1 MTSKEKMEK
10 AWELVNSKH
19 IETNDE
25 IQLVR
30 YAVRMARDLV
40 ERDTPMKV
48 LRVDDGG
55 MRVKGYN
62 HHSPYCPSCNNRIYN
77 ESFNREKHN
86 TNFCPK
92 CGQRLDWS
100 ERK

>member
-1 MTSKEKMEK
+1 MTSKEAFDKVK
-10 AWELVNSKH
+10 GFVLELRDTKY
-19 IETNDE
+19 IEYKKYTDILN
-25 IQLVR
+25 
-30 YAVRMARDLV
+30 DLV

-48 LRVDDGG
+48 IRVDDGG

-62 HHSPYCPSCNNRIYN
+62 YHSPYCPSCNNRIYN

-100 ERK
+100 E

>member
-1 MTSKEKMEK
+1 MTSKEKIEK

-40 ERDTPMKV
+40 ERDKPKIPNYKV
-48 LRVDDGG
+48 TLDGD
-55 MRVKGYN
+55 VNY
-62 HHSPYCPSCNNRIYN
+62 SCPVCRCTLNLNLPEIN
-77 ESFNREKHN
+77 G
-86 TNFCPK
+86 CPK
-92 CGQRLDWS
+92 CLQRLDWS
-100 ERK
+100 FTGLKRNGFVL